1 MVDIIPGS
9 SMIHRQRTVV
19 LRAVLILTVV
29 FGTSF
34 SLLNFY
40 RGMTLLAAVELAVAL
55 LSLALMVIL
64 PRSRYPERWGLF
76 YLVVFFSMLV
86 LALTTPGLSSTV
98 FVWILVIPL
107 IAHFLHGRHIGLM
120 LSLVFLTM
128 AWVVYV
134 MHFHNADM
142 TLVEFVGVGNIV
154 ACSLVLTGLTY
165 AYEYAREQAEQQLR
179 ELAAT
184 DALTGLPNRKR
195 LREVLEHVAEQSRR
209 LGTGFSVLGMDLDHF
224 KSIND
229 RYGHD
234 AGDQVLRQLA
244 DILNGRL
251 RSIDTPARW
260 GGEEFFVLLPGTDA
274 PGARHIAETIRAEL
288 ARTPV
293 TIGSEAIP
301 VTISIGIA
309 EFPRDGEAVGELM
322 VCADR
327 RLYAAKDAG
336 RNRVVTEQPE
346 PMAGQPLMG

>member
-1 MVDIIPGS
+1 MVGIAQQS
-9 SMIHRQRTVV
+9 SIHRQRTVV
-19 LRAVLILTVV
+19 LRAVLMLTVV
-29 FGTSF
+29 FGTAF

-40 RGMTLLAAVELAVAL
+40 RGMTFLATVEMAVAL

-86 LALTTPGLSSTV
+86 VALVTPGLSSTV

-107 IAHFLHGRHIGLM
+107 TAHFLHGRHIGLM
-120 LSLVFLTM
+120 LSLVFLAM
-128 AWVVYV
+128 AWLVYL
-134 MHFHNADM
+134 MHFHDADM
-142 TLVEFVGVGNIV
+142 SLVEFVGFGNIV

-165 AYEYAREQAEQQLR
+165 AYEYAREQAEEQLR

-209 LGTGFSVLGMDLDHF
+209 LGTGFSLLGMDLDHF

-234 AGDQVLRQLA
+234 AGDQVLCRLA
-244 DILNGRL
+244 DILKGRL

-260 GGEEFFVLLPGTDA
+260 GGEEFFVLLPATDA
-274 PGARHIAETIRAEL
+274 PGARHIAEAIRAEL

-293 TIGSEAIP
+293 EVEGEAIR

-309 EFPRDGEAVGELM
+309 EFPADGDAVSELL

-327 RLYAAKDAG
+327 RLYAAKEAG

-346 PMAGQPLMG
+346 PVVGQPLMG